1 MSDSESKNINAL
13 AHNIRF
19 LRNKMGISQEE
30 MARRLGIK
38 RSNIAAYEIKNVE
51 PRLRVIL
58 ELSQFFNIDIK
69 SLIQKP
75 LNDLN
80 YKDLSKKGN
89 KINRRNNQQIF
100 ELNNNHQIDKYI
112 EKTKKLR
119 QIFDGFKA
127 FYNFKKDRMKEV
139 DPQKQKLLFD
149 IENFL
154 QLIEHLL
161 AHNEELIKALSSGR
175 SLSA

>member
-1 MSDSESKNINAL
+1 MSVSETKNINAL
-13 AHNIRF
+13 AHNIRY
-19 LRNKMGISQEE
+19 LRNKMGISQDE

-58 ELSQFFNIDIK
+58 ELSKFFNIDIK
-69 SLIQKP
+69 DLIQTP
-75 LNDLN
+75 LNNEN
-80 YKDLSKKGN
+80 YD
-89 KINRRNNQQIF
+89 KILTSNQKLANRNNQQVF
-100 ELNNNHQIDKYI
+100 ELDSDHQIENYV

-127 FYNFKKDRMKEV
+127 FYNFKKDKMKDV

-154 QLIEHLL
+154 QLMEHLL
-161 AHNEELIKALSSGR
+161 AHNNDLIKALSSNNTP
-175 SLSA
+175 SS